1 MLPVTPIVFVVVD
14 DDSVRE
20 SIEALVRYV
29 GWRVETFASAQEFL
43 ARPPT
48 DAPSCLVLDV
58 NLPDLNGLELQER
71 IAIDRNNMP
80 IIFVTGYGDIPMT
93 VRAMKAGAVEFLS
106 KPLGHDTVLS
116 AIRDALA
123 RSEAMHGHHAA
134 EAALQDRYASLSR
147 REQEV
152 MTLVASGQMN
162 KQVGG
167 KLGISVITVK
177 SHRGRVMRK
186 MGARTLSDLVQMAT
200 SLGLIPKSSGRA

>member
-1 MLPVTPIVFVVVD
+1 MLPVTPIVFVVDD

-20 SIEALVRYV
+20 SIEALVRYI
-29 GWRVETFASAQEFL
+29 GWRVETFALAHDFL
-43 ARPPT
+43 ARPPA
-48 DAPSCLVLDV
+48 DAPSCLLLDV

-71 IAIDRNNMP
+71 IAIDRINMP
-80 IIFVTGYGDIPMT
+80 IIFMTGYGDIPMT

-106 KPLGHDTVLS
+106 KPLSHDTVLS

-123 RSEAMHGHHAA
+123 RSEALHGHHAS
-134 EAALQDRYASLSR
+134 EAALQDRYAALSR

-186 MGARTLSDLVQMAT
+186 MGARTLSDLVQMAA